1 MHHHQKQ
8 TTSWLFI
15 ALVLS
20 NHGIAMA
27 SRIEEKHGQDAKLE
41 WFGQNTRQHSTEDF
55 AEAQEEFSTMECHEL
70 GVTMRTTMADV
81 SARMAERCNA
91 ESCSFSDSESE
102 DIQNL
107 ALLAMRI
114 TAIADVSDNKMC
126 LPEVLEASNSFQTNA
141 FTERFLASAVS
152 NDARSRF
159 NLAFTEMSHVQEE
172 IHALRGDVVDRRVL
186 LPTNIEDPT
195 VCPSPCLECTTQHNS
210 WFGQQEET
218 FSFKCILNTGDA
230 KPEESGLSCAEP
242 SVRNGIGNRHQSKT
256 WCEVQDWQDL
266 ATQTLAISSKVT
278 CGAKAIVAP
287 IQTGHAMSASL
298 RETCEAKESGEAV
311 SQAALDELTELDNTI
326 GDVVSPGNLAIFSVF
341 MAVELTQAV
350 GRLRTATRGSSFIGI
365 DADGAVDTSVGSHSV
380 HSSSN
385 HSYTEGS
392 WRCRRGIL
400 SLTRGLFGGMVQ
412 IIVGVAYLAI
422 MGTFGLFAACTIW
435 GADAVIAALSPY
447 LGVTQEITVAS
458 VSGEAASGAAA
469 AITTNPVAQAVGGA
483 VGSAGAEAAAAASG
497 SAASVAATEAG
508 AAAGAVAVEGAVAEA
523 ILAAVAQGLGAIT
536 VLVEGYFPWVM
547 LAVVRMLSAIRQ

>member
-1 MHHHQKQ
+1 
-8 TTSWLFI
+8 
-15 ALVLS
+15 
-20 NHGIAMA
+20 
-27 SRIEEKHGQDAKLE
+27 
-41 WFGQNTRQHSTEDF
+41 
-55 AEAQEEFSTMECHEL
+55 
-70 GVTMRTTMADV
+70 
-81 SARMAERCNA
+81 
-91 ESCSFSDSESE
+91 
-102 DIQNL
+102 
-107 ALLAMRI
+107 
-114 TAIADVSDNKMC
+114 
-126 LPEVLEASNSFQTNA
+126 
-141 FTERFLASAVS
+141 
-152 NDARSRF
+152 
-159 NLAFTEMSHVQEE
+159 
-172 IHALRGDVVDRRVL
+172 
-186 LPTNIEDPT
+186 
-195 VCPSPCLECTTQHNS
+195 
-210 WFGQQEET
+210 
-218 FSFKCILNTGDA
+218 
-230 KPEESGLSCAEP
+230 
-242 SVRNGIGNRHQSKT
+242 
-256 WCEVQDWQDL
+256 
-266 ATQTLAISSKVT
+266 
-278 CGAKAIVAP
+278 
-287 IQTGHAMSASL
+287 
-298 RETCEAKESGEAV
+298 
-311 SQAALDELTELDNTI
+311 
-326 GDVVSPGNLAIFSVF
+326 

-380 HSSSN
+380 HKSSN

-536 VLVEGYFPWVM
+536 VLVEGYFPWVFGG
-547 LAVVRMLSAIRQ
+547 AVGFAVLFGIWGFLKIWRSMNSPYDCSSGYVGRGPHAVCHPAMRYGHGSHEQCPGTTGTENEIAFICSRDNRGVVTFMGNCHFFDE